1 MTNENKS
8 KHFKR
13 IILHTHQN
21 LKLQNQNSSVIETGL
36 SSLFSLQIQ
45 GNLIQG
51 KARLAL
57 KNWKNLFGDQREDSL
72 TSLEECYL
80 L

>member
-1 MTNENKS
+1 MIKPVDGWMEE
-8 KHFKR
+8 HF
-13 IILHTHQN
+13 IMGYSNDFLN
-21 LKLQNQNSSVIETGL
+21 
-36 SSLFSLQIQ
+36 Q

-57 KNWKNLFGDQREDSL
+57 KNWKNLFEDHREDSV
-72 TSLEECYL
+72 TSLKVCYL